1 MAEKDSKSS
10 AKTTTATSKPK
21 ATAKTTASTAK
32 SKAENKTTA
41 AAKPSTSTGSAVD
54 NKAKASNKTVE
65 TTPKADN
72 KVSEK
77 PKSAKATATPSDEKA
92 KTETKTT
99 AKQKSDTT
107 RAKADESAK
116 KAVAPKKETKK
127 AQDSKS
133 AATIITD
140 DSKKSERSDSAPK
153 KQDTA
158 KKPEDEKNDALT
170 KEKKPSANKKQSSA
184 KGGANNKN
192 KPLSKKKL
200 LSIIIPTVSI
210 VLMIAIIVGIVIGA
224 RSCDKGG
231 ENNNNGGNGN
241 NNGNG
246 GNGGTSVFVPYETVG
261 AGIEHAFAPEQI
273 KDFVYDTDIVSN
285 TIVGYSGK
293 QIGTV
298 DRIIPQ
304 TPRNEG
310 RVDND
315 KYPKFGYTPQGVLG
329 TEDAQVAIRNALIA
343 ESSYLTATG
352 TSNAGGGDY
361 KWMDENG
368 FLYKGTVADPVP
380 SLDSF
385 NEHRRLYK
393 HTCAD
398 GLYYGNVSPD
408 EPGIIK
414 QVTMRPRGYSG
425 YGVTGVYA
433 PAGEVIKIQ
442 ISEEDMNAT
451 GGIVIHIG
459 QALYNGQ
466 ANNIWT
472 AKNQMQRIPHLL
484 NTMVVTKDTATLKD
498 GVYTAYVG
506 SFIGGPLYIR
516 NTNATFTATISGG
529 VAYSHFILGYT
540 TKEEFEQNRQSS
552 APYFDL
558 EVWHYGVLHSGPK
571 YFAQNFSYEDI
582 YKAAVLWDKVA
593 SVTTTGSSQGI
604 VFLYDAFVA
613 AGAAVAFPGRR
624 SVNCPAGWM
633 SGSLNYNALVSSGSW
648 GNFHEYH
655 HNFQGYGVGNGGE
668 VTNNGMTLVSYAL
681 FTNISAK
688 RGLESYGAQGLGGWN
703 SYTSATWALNE
714 VLKIAKGQ
722 DPSNG
727 KQGLTLYSTL
737 LHNFGADNY
746 IQAKVQ
752 QQSHG
757 YGQSYVGY
765 LKAWQDITHND
776 MSYYFKDILQG
787 ITEQEADE
795 LTADIDYP
803 MFVPVSSVY
812 QTGRSYMYDGQKKY
826 FNTMRPF
833 VIPYGED
840 YTIDLR
846 PYTVVKDSTMYD
858 FGSIVLPDG
867 FTYTIKNITQPENGT
882 ITPLGNGLYRYSPN
896 KNSNSAFSGEIL
908 VTLGITKDDGAFT
921 VDDVDL
927 VLQFE
932 QSHETNKMT
941 LTRTTYTFDASNLY
955 TDAVTAY
962 ENGFA
967 NYIGKTTIDHSNPV
981 QNCNTDIWYYVDT
994 PENRAKYPD
1003 APDHFFLPANS
1014 VVELSGKLYFEN
1026 KGKYRIYLRGR
1037 ANCAFYYSLDKGKT
1051 YTLGGKVTNG
1061 SGAGFYTGDPQTYVD
1076 IELEE
1081 HSWVYFKE
1089 ILIAQQLNGSQTSYI
1104 GLGYGAWTE
1113 PMFTMV
1119 EKYYD
1124 ANGKELSSA
1133 NDEGYDHTVIKYY
1146 NYLGQEV
1153 TEEEA
1158 NRADLIPP
1166 TKASYVNAYR
1176 DTYEFPSNAGFETD
1190 YFYVRQYS
1198 YTYSEKTN
1206 ANKTE
1211 MPDISI
1217 VSNTVCA
1224 AQYPITNLIDGDPNT
1239 FCSSNAIVSADAPW
1253 EVIVD
1258 LGKTIEANRFELTG
1272 NLFNGSGAKNQTPN
1286 CFTLYVGETRDDLH
1300 EVLSIEN
1307 GQVSGIST
1315 AANFETSR
1323 FRYYR
1328 LVVTKTV
1335 EGRFMCIRNIAFS
1348 KSLSGGKNI
1357 APDDE
1362 MFTYSDDWKGMQT
1375 MSTFGHV
1382 YVGKAND
1389 TLTFK
1394 FNGTRV
1400 GFISSAKFGKN
1411 FEVYIDN
1418 AKVGSMELKTADGD
1432 YAISYL
1438 CDKLAAGEHT
1448 VTLKCLG
1455 DASVD
1460 SVLIFNEA

>member
-1 MAEKDSKSS
+1 MAEKDSKSKS
-10 AKTTTATSKPK
+10 NAKPTTATSKPK
-21 ATAKTTASTAK
+21 TTAKTTESTAK
-32 SKAENKTTA
+32 PKAESKTAA
-41 AAKPSTSTGSAVD
+41 AAKPTSSTKSAVE
-54 NKAKASNKTVE
+54 NKAKTSSKTVE
-65 TTPKADN
+65 TKPKADN
-72 KVSEK
+72 KASEK
-77 PKSAKATATPSDEKA
+77 PKAAKAAATPSDAKA
-92 KTETKTT
+92 KAETKTAANPKTETA
-99 AKQKSDTT
+99 AK
-107 RAKADESAK
+107 AKADESAK
-116 KAVAPKKETKK
+116 NAVAPEKETKK
-127 AQDSKS
+127 AQNSKS
-133 AATIITD
+133 AVTTLKTD
-140 DSKKSERSDSAPK
+140 DAKKSEKSDSAPK

-158 KKPEDEKNDALT
+158 KKTEDEKSSVLK
-170 KEKKPSANKKQSSA
+170 KEQKPSANKKQSSA
-184 KGGANNKN
+184 KGGANNKTN

-210 VLMIAIIVGIVIGA
+210 VLMIAIIVGIVVGA
-224 RSCDKGG
+224 KSCDKGG
-231 ENNNNGGNGN
+231 DGGNN
-241 NNGNG
+241 KA
-246 GNGGTSVFVPYETVG
+246 VFVPYETVG
-261 AGIEHAFAPEQI
+261 AGVEHAFAPEQI
-273 KDFVYDTDIVSN
+273 KDFVYDTNIVSN
-285 TIVGYSGK
+285 TVVGYSGK

-298 DRIIPQ
+298 DRIIPK
-304 TPRNEG
+304 TFRNEG

-315 KYPKFGYTPQGVLG
+315 KYPKFGYTPQGVIG
-329 TEDAQVAIRNALIA
+329 MEDAQVAIRDALIA

-361 KWMDENG
+361 RWMDENG
-368 FLYKGTVADPVP
+368 FLYKGTVADPEP

-385 NEHRRLYK
+385 NQHRRLYK

-398 GLYYGNVSPD
+398 KLYFSNVSDD

-414 QVTMRPRGYSG
+414 EVTMRPRGYSG

-484 NTMVVTKDTATLKD
+484 NTMVVTKDTATLD
-498 GVYTAYVG
+498 ENGMYTAYVG

-558 EVWHYGVLHSGPK
+558 EVWNYGVLHSGPK
-571 YFAQNFSYEDI
+571 YYAQNFSYEDI

-633 SGSLNYNALVSSGSW
+633 SGSLNYDAIVSSGSW

-688 RGLESYGAQGLGGWN
+688 RGLESYGAHGLGGWN

-714 VLKIAKGQ
+714 VLKISKGQ
-722 DPSNG
+722 EPSNG

-746 IQAKVQ
+746 IQSKVR
-752 QQSHG
+752 QQSER

-776 MSYYFKDILQG
+776 MTYFFKDVLQG
-787 ITEQEADE
+787 ITEQEAEE

-812 QTGRSYMYDGQKKY
+812 QTGRSYTYDGKKKY

-846 PYTVVKDSTMYD
+846 PYTATNGMYE
-858 FGSIVLPDG
+858 FGSIVLPEG
-867 FTYTIKNITQPENGT
+867 FKYTIKNVTQPENGT
-882 ITPLGNGLYRYSPN
+882 ITPLGNGLYKYSPN

-908 VTLGITKDDGAFT
+908 VTLSITKDDGAFT

-941 LTRTTYTFDASNLY
+941 LTRTTYTFDANNLY

-981 QNCNTDIWYYVDT
+981 QNCNTDIWYYLDT

-1037 ANCAFYYSLDKGKT
+1037 TNCAFYYSLDDGKT
-1051 YTLGGKVTNG
+1051 YTMGGKVTTG
-1061 SGAGFYTGDPQTYVD
+1061 SGSGFYTNNPETYVD
-1076 IELEE
+1076 IELKE

-1089 ILIAQQLNGSQTSYI
+1089 ILIVQQINNQASYM

-1124 ANGKELSSA
+1124 ANGNELSSA

-1166 TKASYVNAYR
+1166 TKASYINAYR
-1176 DTYEFPSNAGFETD
+1176 ESYQFPSNADFETD
-1190 YFYVRQYS
+1190 YFYERPNI
-1198 YTYSEKTN
+1198 YTYSEKKN

-1211 MPDISI
+1211 MPDIAI
-1217 VSNTVCA
+1217 LDNTPCA
-1224 AQYPITNLIDGDPNT
+1224 PQYPITNLIDGDPNT
-1239 FCSSNAIVSADAPW
+1239 FCSSNAIVSAAAPW
-1253 EVIVD
+1253 EVTVD
-1258 LGKTIEANRFELTG
+1258 LGKTIEANRLEITG
-1272 NLFNGSGAKNQTPN
+1272 NLFNGSGNKNQTPN
-1286 CFTLYVGETRDDLH
+1286 SFTLYVGETRDDMR
-1300 EVLSIEN
+1300 EVFSVEN
-1307 GQVSGIST
+1307 GQVSGITT
-1315 AANFETSR
+1315 AANFETSK

-1335 EGRFMCIRNIAFS
+1335 EGRFMCIRNIAFA

-1357 APDDE
+1357 TPDDD
-1362 MFTYSDDWKGMQT
+1362 MFTYSDGWKGMQT
-1375 MSTFGHV
+1375 TSTFGHV
-1382 YVGKAND
+1382 YVGKANA
-1389 TLTFK
+1389 TMKFK

-1411 FEVYIDN
+1411 FEVYIDG
-1418 AKVGSMELKTADGD
+1418 AKVESIELKTGEGD
-1432 YAISYL
+1432 YSISYL

-1460 SVLIFNEA
+1460 SVLLFNET